1 MSACRSNI
9 LMIKI
14 KTLFIYN
21 FTADFLSDVSIYLYI
36 IFNDNLL
43 ERNNKKHYETNAQD
57 LKTKLTNW
65 LYKITI

>member
-9 LMIKI
+9 LIKI